1 MLCDC
6 SAISDNDINGL
17 FEGLG
22 NLNINENA
30 PVTAATAGPDW
41 GEAQIMSMEGEE
53 AGRMRFASVPPGA
66 SAAELDGE
74 E

>member
-1 MLCDC
+1 MKDTHEGIGSINL
-6 SAISDNDINGL
+6 SD
-17 FEGLG
+17 
-22 NLNINENA
+22 A
-30 PVTAATAGPDW
+30 SVTAATAGPDW